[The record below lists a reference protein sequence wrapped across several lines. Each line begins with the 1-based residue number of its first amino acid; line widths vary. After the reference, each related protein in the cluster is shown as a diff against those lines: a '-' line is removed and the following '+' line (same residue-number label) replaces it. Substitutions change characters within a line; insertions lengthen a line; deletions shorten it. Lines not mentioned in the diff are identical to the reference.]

1 MRSVEDVKKDIDNVK
16 YYQNLIFRRFDGKGF
31 DMARIM
37 ADYSALPTDEEKNC
51 YSMVFN
57 WIQSDGMK
65 TVFLQDANT
74 LALKKEML
82 CEILRHLRKTL
93 PTLKTVACYGRAD
106 SLIRLSTEDFKEL
119 KAAGLTMIHSGY
131 ESGCDDVLKILNKGT
146 TREQQIESGKRIKAA
161 GLEFNVFYM
170 PGSGGKTL
178 SQKNAIE
185 TADVINQ
192 IDPEFIR
199 IRTFVVKPST
209 VMWQKTQTGEFEEC
223 SDIEKLLELKTMIE
237 HLDGIK
243 SYLISD
249 HIINLLPL
257 LQGNID
263 KDKESMLS
271 YINGFLSL
279 PKREQMRFQL
289 ARRMCYN
296 VDYTNMS
303 YLNSADMKAI
313 DSVIDNCQ
321 SKEEWEEILR
331 RYLRRYI

>member
-1 MRSVEDVKKDIDNVK
+1 
-16 YYQNLIFRRFDGKGF
+16 
-31 DMARIM
+31 
-37 ADYSALPTDEEKNC
+37 
-51 YSMVFN
+51 
-57 WIQSDGMK
+57 
-65 TVFLQDANT
+65 
-74 LALKKEML
+74 
-82 CEILRHLRKTL
+82 
-93 PTLKTVACYGRAD
+93 
-106 SLIRLSTEDFKEL
+106 
-119 KAAGLTMIHSGY
+119 
-131 ESGCDDVLKILNKGT
+131 
-146 TREQQIESGKRIKAA
+146 
-161 GLEFNVFYM
+161 
-170 PGSGGKTL
+170 
-178 SQKNAIE
+178 
-185 TADVINQ
+185 
-192 IDPEFIR
+192 
-199 IRTFVVKPST
+199 
-209 VMWQKTQTGEFEEC
+209 
-223 SDIEKLLELKTMIE
+223 MIE